1 MDKKLLR
8 FQNRR
13 LAEKIEVRRRTE
25 TDLRN
30 RIEQLENRLTTGLS
44 VELYNIAVNSLTTLL
59 FKIYTFSIS
68 NTFTVNT

>member
-44 VELYNIAVNSLTTLL
+44 VEFSCITLQ
-59 FKIYTFSIS
+59 
-68 NTFTVNT
+68 

>member
-30 RIEQLENRLTTGLS
+30 RIEQLENRLTTGKKGNEPLI
-44 VELYNIAVNSLTTLL
+44 ELNKYIKHKS
-59 FKIYTFSIS
+59 SS
-68 NTFTVNT
+68 